1 MTPVCRC
8 LYGSPPP
15 ATWLPPGA
23 PRSAAEPDTGAS
35 MEGLGRFCPSSL
47 LDPGSGSEAGTPSP
61 HARCAPTARPRRRRC
76 PDSPRESRSLTD
88 VATGPPDGARRPRPH
103 GRRLEDAWGEPGAG
117 AQGPAWRRQ
126 PPGPWHCPPAR
137 GGSPP
142 PCPEGASSP
151 PGGTFGAQRA
161 QSGDQWAVP
170 PCGGAGR
177 RSLSS
182 ALSQRSSGRS
192 QECAAPAACAC
203 AHLREGSDPG
213 ESAARQP
220 SQPSA
225 SREERPRPR
234 TQLLRTEL
242 EEALTTSRGQKIVA
256 LELRLSDQKVQ
267 RTLERERE
275 RLLRES
281 REQWRQQ
288 ERRVRRRHGPAR
300 PDDDPERAPKLA
312 PATPRPSRELRAPE
326 PERPERAGPRQ
337 GLHPTDTQEPV
348 RETNLSSLVNYQA
361 RKVLLDCQA
370 KAEELLRK
378 LSQEQGARRCPGAQP
393 GLGREL
399 GPGAQRPRE
408 PLQQV
413 RRRRAEAGEQ
423 VPAHKGLPTELAE
436 RRARRAGGGGDE
448 LGVLR
453 GENQH
458 ILKLK
463 AEKEG
468 KCHIEGIKEAIRRK
482 QQRREHISREQDAT
496 LEEFEKLSRAPRGD
510 QARALAGSLLDR
522 RAREEAGPQGC

>member
-1 MTPVCRC
+1 
-8 LYGSPPP
+8 
-15 ATWLPPGA
+15 
-23 PRSAAEPDTGAS
+23 

-47 LDPGSGSEAGTPSP
+47 LDPGSGATSPGSGSEAWTPSP
-61 HARCAPTARPRRRRC
+61 HARCAPTKQPRRRRC

-103 GRRLEDAWGEPGAG
+103 GRLLEDAWGVPGAG

-151 PGGTFGAQRA
+151 PGGTFGVQRA

-170 PCGGAGR
+170 QCGGAGR

-182 ALSQRSSGRS
+182 ALSQRSSGPS

-225 SREERPRPR
+225 SREERPSPR

-242 EEALTTSRGQKIVA
+242 EEALTTSGGQKIVA
-256 LELRLSDQKVQ
+256 LVLTRLRKAQRMRELQQQAAAAWEELRLSDQKVQ

-275 RLLRES
+275 RLLHES

-312 PATPRPSRELRAPE
+312 PSIPRQSRELRAPE

-378 LSQEQGARRCPGAQP
+378 LSQEQGAQRCPGAQP

-413 RRRRAEAGEQ
+413 RRRRRGEAGEQ
-423 VPAHKGLPTELAE
+423 VPAHKGLLTELAE

-510 QARALAGSLLDR
+510 QARALAGSLRDR